1 MLQWKRKKMLETPRL
16 LRLTGAQVK
25 INHVERTLITPGVHK
40 VNMEKWR
47 VNPRLILASA
57 ILKRCQFS
65 QRKFTNAVQLQ

>member
-1 MLQWKRKKMLETPRL
+1 MLETPSL

-47 VNPRLILASA
+47 VNPRLILANA
-57 ILKRCQFS
+57 ILKRC
-65 QRKFTNAVQLQ
+65 